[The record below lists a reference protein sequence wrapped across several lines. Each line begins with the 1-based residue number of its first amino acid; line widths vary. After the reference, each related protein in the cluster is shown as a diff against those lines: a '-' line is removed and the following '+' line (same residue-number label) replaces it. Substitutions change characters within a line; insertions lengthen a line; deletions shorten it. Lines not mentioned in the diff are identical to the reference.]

1 MLHTSS
7 LGELE
12 AQVNCPYLHDIG
24 QGATIHVEQVKDPM
38 TKQYDSPPQNYICF
52 PQTYDDKTRSSE
64 EQKPAIF
71 KNLNNFGGW

>member
-24 QGATIHVEQVKDPM
+24 QRATIHSEQVKNPM
-38 TKQYDSPPQNYICF
+38 TKQYDSLPQNYICF
-52 PQTYDDKTRSSE
+52 PQTYDDKVINF
-64 EQKPAIF
+64 QKF
-71 KNLNNFGGW
+71 KQFK

>member
-38 TKQYDSPPQNYICF
+38 TKQYDSLPQNYICF
-52 PQTYDDKTRSSE
+52 PQTYDDKTCLE
-64 EQKPAIF
+64 GQNTVYF
-71 KNLNNFGGW
+71 THKNGQNERV